1 MSLESLEAELKALII
16 EALVLEDMAPADL
29 PREEP
34 LFGDGVGLD
43 SLDALEIALAL
54 EEKYGITVDD
64 DDEATKRRFATIA
77 SLAEFVCEARSR

>member
-1 MSLESLEAELKALII
+1 MSRDALEDELKALII
-16 EALVLEDMAPADL
+16 DALVLEDMTPADL

-54 EEKYGITVDD
+54 EEKYGITVDE

-77 SLAEFVCEARSR
+77 SLAEFVSEARAR

>member
-1 MSLESLEAELKALII
+1 MALDALETELRALII
-16 EALVLEDMAPADL
+16 EALALEDVTPADL

-34 LFGDGVGLD
+34 LFGDGLGLD

-54 EEKYGITVDD
+54 EEKYGISVDE

-77 SLAEFVCEARSR
+77 SLAEFVAEARAK

>member
-1 MSLESLEAELKALII
+1 MSFEALENELRALII
-16 EALVLEDMAPADL
+16 EALVLEDIGPEGL

-54 EEKYGITVDD
+54 EEKYGITVDED
-64 DDEATKRRFATIA
+64 DVETKRRFATIA
-77 SLAEFVCEARSR
+77 SLAEFVAEARSR

>member
-77 SLAEFVCEARSR
+77 SLAEFVSEARSR

>member
-1 MSLESLEAELKALII
+1 MSHEALENELRALII

-43 SLDALEIALAL
+43 SLDALEISLAL
-54 EEKYGITVDD
+54 EEKYGITVDED
-64 DDEATKRRFATIA
+64 DVATKRRFATIA
-77 SLAEFVCEARSR
+77 SLAEFVAEARSR

>member
-1 MSLESLEAELKALII
+1 MSREALESELRALII
-16 EALVLEDMAPADL
+16 EALVLEDMGPTDL

-54 EEKYGITVDD
+54 EEKYGITVDED
-64 DDEATKRRFATIA
+64 DVETKRRFATIA
-77 SLAEFVCEARSR
+77 SLAEFVAEARAR

>member
-54 EEKYGITVDD
+54 DEKYGITVDD

-77 SLAEFVCEARSR
+77 SLAEFVSEARSR

>member
-1 MSLESLEAELKALII
+1 MSREALEGELKALII
-16 EALVLEDMAPADL
+16 ETLVLEDVTAADL

-54 EEKYGITVDD
+54 EEKYGIRVDE

-77 SLAEFVCEARSR
+77 SLAEFVAEARAR

>member
-1 MSLESLEAELKALII
+1 MSLETLENELRALII

-54 EEKYGITVDD
+54 EEKYGITVDED
-64 DDEATKRRFATIA
+64 DVETKRRFATIA
-77 SLAEFVCEARSR
+77 SLAEFVAEARSR

>member
-1 MSLESLEAELKALII
+1 MSREVLEDELKTLII
-16 EALVLEDMAPADL
+16 EALVLEDMLPADL
-29 PREEP
+29 PRDEQ

-54 EEKYGITVDD
+54 EEKYGITVDE

-77 SLAEFVCEARSR
+77 SLAEFVSEARQR